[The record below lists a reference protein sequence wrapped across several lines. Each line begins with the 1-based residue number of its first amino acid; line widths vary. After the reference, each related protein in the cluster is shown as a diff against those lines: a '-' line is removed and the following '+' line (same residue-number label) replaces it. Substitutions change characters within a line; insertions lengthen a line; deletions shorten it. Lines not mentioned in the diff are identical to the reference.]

1 MQLSALIATILC
13 LLSAGI
19 GLSSGRAQS
28 VGAAQPPAPMAHPVY
43 PSGTTPMPGAPPGAP
58 PLGSTI
64 AALLADPAVSRAHW
78 GIAVTALDGTPLFGL
93 DEGQFFRPASN
104 NKIFTTAA
112 AMHLLGPNFRLTTCA
127 GPTVIADVQGNA
139 GGDIVLH
146 GSGDATFDSGVFPYH
161 SPAERKSQATVGS
174 QPKPDPLQAINEL
187 AGSLAR
193 AHITHITGNVV
204 GDDTLWPWE
213 PYATGWELDDA
224 VWGYGAPVSALT
236 IHDNQLILTVTPATL
251 GQPATVAVV
260 PDTGY
265 YQLQVNVQT
274 VAAGEPASLDI
285 DRTPGSHLVRIF
297 GTIAADKPYN
307 TEIAIDD
314 PAEFAAQAFK
324 TALEAHGI
332 KLDGKA
338 MVRHRLRIDPSE
350 VEDES
355 RMPLSTLP
363 AGPVGIAP
371 IDKLPI
377 CNSAC
382 PVSVAHAGPP
392 LAEDVK
398 LILKVSQNLHAETL
412 LHTLG
417 KTYGTEG
424 STAQGVRVVRQFLLN
439 AGLDPDDFI
448 FYDGSGLSSHDL
460 ITPRATATFLAFA
473 AKQPWF
479 PVWKASLPE
488 AGEDGG
494 LDTRFPNPPLKDH
507 LFAKTGTLGETHA
520 LSGYLDAASGRPII
534 FSIFVDAHTP
544 TTHADRVTMDKVV
557 EAIAAAE

>member
-1 MQLSALIATILC
+1 
-13 LLSAGI
+13 
-19 GLSSGRAQS
+19 
-28 VGAAQPPAPMAHPVY
+28 MAHPAY
-43 PSGTTPMPGAPPGAP
+43 PTGTAPLPGAP
-58 PLGSTI
+58 PLGATI
-64 AALLADPAVSRAHW
+64 AALLADPAVSRSHW

-93 DEGQFFRPASN
+93 DEGKYFRPASN
-104 NKIFTTAA
+104 NKLFTTAA
-112 AMHLLGPNFRLTTCA
+112 AMHLLGPDLRLTTSA
-127 GPTVIADVQGNA
+127 GPTAIADRHGNLT
-139 GGDIVLH
+139 GDIVLH
-146 GSGDATFDSGVFPYH
+146 GSGDATFDSGVFPYR
-161 SPAERKSQATVGS
+161 SPAERKSVAAAGS
-174 QPKPDPLQAINEL
+174 QPKPDPLQAINDL
-187 AGSLAR
+187 ADSIAK

-213 PYATGWELDDA
+213 PYATGWELDDTA
-224 VWGYGAPVSALT
+224 WGYGAPVSALT
-236 IHDNQLILTVTPATL
+236 IDDNQLILTITPAAA
-251 GQPATVAVV
+251 GQPASVAVV
-260 PDTGY
+260 PETGY

-274 VAAGEPASLDI
+274 VAAGKPASLDV

-297 GTIAADKPYN
+297 GTIAADKPYT
-307 TEIAIDD
+307 TEIAIND

-332 KLDGKA
+332 KIDGKA
-338 MVRHRLRIDPSE
+338 IARHRLRLDPE
-350 VEDES
+350 DVADES
-355 RMPLSTLP
+355 RVPLPTLP
-363 AGPVGIAP
+363 AGPLDITT
-371 IDKLPI
+371 IDNLPI

-382 PVSVAHAGPP
+382 PVSVVHSGPP

-412 LHTLG
+412 LHALG
-417 KTYGTEG
+417 KTYGSDG
-424 STAQGVRVVRQFLLN
+424 STAQGVRVVREFLLN
-439 AGLDPDDFI
+439 AGLDPNDFI

-479 PVWKASLPE
+479 PVWKQSLPE

-534 FSIFVDAHTP
+534 FSIFVDTHTP
-544 TTHADRVTMDKVV
+544 ATHADRVIMDKVV